1 MRVSVIGTGY
11 VGLVTGTCLAES
23 GNDVMCM
30 DIDSRKIDM
39 LNDGVVPIYEPGLEE
54 LIKRNVAHG
63 RLSFTTDMART
74 VKNSD
79 IIFIAVGTPPG
90 EDGSADLKY
99 VISAALEIGRHANG
113 YKVVV
118 NKSTV
123 PVGTGDKVTAAVSSR
138 TRHKFDVVS
147 NPEFLKEGAA
157 IEDFMKP
164 DRVVIGSES
173 PRATAL
179 MQELY
184 APFVR
189 TGKPILTMDIRSA
202 EMTKYAANAM
212 LATKISFINEMA
224 VICASLGADIDSVRK
239 GMGYDR
245 RIGFDFLFPGVGY
258 GGSCFPKD
266 VKALV
271 QTAKEYG
278 VDAKVLKAVEAV
290 NDRQKNLLS
299 EMVIRHF
306 SSQAGKKGKSSK
318 KPLAGMTIAVWGL
331 SFKPRTDDMR
341 EAPSVVII
349 NNLLRAGAVVKAHDP
364 VAEHEAGKIFG
375 KRITIMD
382 DGYEALRGA
391 DALAVVTEWNE
402 FRNPDFRKMKKL
414 MKNPLVFDGRN
425 IYRQEELQKQG
436 FTYYGIGRRCA
447 GRSNVAD
454 ACIIRRVKGREKG

>member
-1 MRVSVIGTGY
+1 MRISVIGTGY

-23 GNDVMCM
+23 GNDVICM
-30 DIDSRKIDM
+30 DINTEKIEM
-39 LNDGVVPIYEPGLEE
+39 LNNGMVPIYEPGLEE
-54 LIKRNVAHG
+54 LIKRNVSHG
-63 RLSFTTDMART
+63 RLHFTSDMAAA
-74 VKNSD
+74 VKKSE

-99 VISAALEIGRHANG
+99 VLSAARDIGKQING
-113 YKVVV
+113 YKVIV

-123 PVGTGDKVTAAVSSR
+123 PVGTGDKVRAAVASR

-164 DRVVIGSES
+164 DRIVIGSENQKAS
-173 PRATAL
+173 LL

-189 TGKPILTMDIRSA
+189 TGKPILSMDIRSA
-202 EMTKYAANAM
+202 EMTKYASNAM

-224 VICASLGADIDSVRK
+224 VICASLGADIDHVRK

-266 VKALV
+266 VKALA
-271 QTAKEYG
+271 QTAKDHA

-290 NDRQKNLLS
+290 NERQKSLLS
-299 EMVIRHF
+299 DMILGHF
-306 SSQAGKKGKSSK
+306 SQQGNRRGKMPS

-349 NNLLRAGAVVKAHDP
+349 NNLLKAGAKVKAHDP
-364 VAEHEAGKIFG
+364 VAEEEARKIF
-375 KRITIMD
+375 KNRIAIMD
-382 DGYEALRGA
+382 DGYDAIRGA

-402 FRNPDFRKMKKL
+402 FRTPDFQKMKKL
-414 MKNPLVFDGRN
+414 MKKRVVFDGRN
-425 IYRQEELQKQG
+425 LYKQDELRKMG
-436 FTYYGIGRRCA
+436 FVYYGIGR
-447 GRSNVAD
+447 
-454 ACIIRRVKGREKG
+454 K